1 MFNLEQAISEWR
13 GKMIDGGIRSREV
26 LDELEGHLRDDFE
39 HQLEIAPSA
48 DAAFAIATKQLGY
61 AEVLT
66 KEFAKIGE
74 MNVISRWLKNFFLTL
89 AGIPSASLATNMNTS
104 SPNTNMQPAWAT
116 YLKSGAYVLPAVTL
130 WLLVVVFVF
139 PKLNQMCHQA
149 GVTIPGV
156 YYLALSLTQHGLLVG
171 GGILAA
177 IFLLERRSERWAR
190 YRRAMVGVGVF
201 VINSAVLLLIAV
213 MVLLATLAAAHLSN
227 HIH

>member
-1 MFNLEQAISEWR
+1 
-13 GKMIDGGIRSREV
+13 
-26 LDELEGHLRDDFE
+26 
-39 HQLEIAPSA
+39 
-48 DAAFAIATKQLGY
+48 
-61 AEVLT
+61 
-66 KEFAKIGE
+66 
-74 MNVISRWLKNFFLTL
+74 
-89 AGIPSASLATNMNTS
+89 
-104 SPNTNMQPAWAT
+104 MQPAWAT

-177 IFLLERRSERWAR
+177 LFGLEWRSGRWPR
-190 YRRAMVGVGVF
+190 YRRATVGVGVF
-201 VINSAVLLLIAV
+201 VVNSAILVLIAI

-227 HIH
+227 HIN